1 VQVRSENLKISVT
14 GPNCDQGRD
23 NRQNGNNGHIAEP
36 PGSLRWHRSEHLA
49 VRYEPGT
56 SECRV
61 LINSKDQ
68 IETMLLTL
76 SKMENTE
83 AIREQLRS
91 VHAQLEAL
99 HDQVREQR
107 SSVPA

>member
-1 VQVRSENLKISVT
+1 MHRSIGALPNPENGIIRHIL
-14 GPNCDQGRD
+14 GP
-23 NRQNGNNGHIAEP
+23 A
-36 PGSLRWHRSEHLA
+36 GSLRWCSSEHFP

-76 SKMENTE
+76 GKLENTE

>member
-1 VQVRSENLKISVT
+1 MNRSTSEEPNLV
-14 GPNCDQGRD
+14 
-23 NRQNGNNGHIAEP
+23 NGNIRDTFGPA
-36 PGSLRWHRSEHLA
+36 GSLRWCPSEHSA

-61 LINSKDQ
+61 LINSKEQ
-68 IETMLLTL
+68 IEAMLLTL
-76 SKMENTE
+76 SKLENTE
-83 AIREQLRS
+83 AIREQLRT

>member
-1 VQVRSENLKISVT
+1 MQVRSDNLKISVT
-14 GPNCDQGRD
+14 EANRGQGRD
-23 NRQNGNNGHIAEP
+23 NRRNRNIGHTSER
-36 PGSLRWHRSEHLA
+36 PGSLRWYSSEHSP

-76 SKMENTE
+76 SKLENTE

>member
-1 VQVRSENLKISVT
+1 MRKGNLKISVT
-14 GPNCDQGRD
+14 VHRSTSKEPNLV
-23 NRQNGNNGHIAEP
+23 NGNIRHTFGPA
-36 PGSLRWHRSEHLA
+36 GSLRWCPSEHSP

-61 LINSKDQ
+61 LINSKEQ

-76 SKMENTE
+76 SKLENTE

-91 VHAQLEAL
+91 VHTQLEAL

>member
-1 VQVRSENLKISVT
+1 MRQGNLKISVT
-14 GPNCDQGRD
+14 VHRSTSEEPNLV
-23 NRQNGNNGHIAEP
+23 NGNIRHTFGPA
-36 PGSLRWHRSEHLA
+36 GSLRWCSSEHSP

-61 LINSKDQ
+61 LINSKEQ

-76 SKMENTE
+76 SKLENTE

>member
-1 VQVRSENLKISVT
+1 MHRSIGALPNPENGIIRHIL
-14 GPNCDQGRD
+14 GP
-23 NRQNGNNGHIAEP
+23 A
-36 PGSLRWHRSEHLA
+36 GSLRWCSSEHFL

-76 SKMENTE
+76 GKLENTE

>member
-1 VQVRSENLKISVT
+1 MRQGNLKISVT
-14 GPNCDQGRD
+14 VHRSTSEEPNLV
-23 NRQNGNNGHIAEP
+23 NGNIRHTLGPA
-36 PGSLRWHRSEHLA
+36 GSLRWCSSEHFP

-61 LINSKDQ
+61 LINSKEQ

-76 SKMENTE
+76 SKLENTE

>member
-1 VQVRSENLKISVT
+1 MHRSTSE
-14 GPNCDQGRD
+14 GPNLV
-23 NRQNGNNGHIAEP
+23 NGNIRHTFGPA
-36 PGSLRWHRSEHLA
+36 GSLRWCPSEHSP

-61 LINSKDQ
+61 LINSKEQ

-76 SKMENTE
+76 SKLENTE

>member
-1 VQVRSENLKISVT
+1 VHRSIGALPNPENGIICHTL
-14 GPNCDQGRD
+14 GP
-23 NRQNGNNGHIAEP
+23 A
-36 PGSLRWHRSEHLA
+36 GSLRWCSSEHFP

-61 LINSKDQ
+61 LINSKEQ

-76 SKMENTE
+76 SKLENTE

>member
-1 VQVRSENLKISVT
+1 M
-14 GPNCDQGRD
+14 
-23 NRQNGNNGHIAEP
+23 
-36 PGSLRWHRSEHLA
+36 
-49 VRYEPGT
+49 RYEPGT

-61 LINSKDQ
+61 LIDSKDQ

-76 SKMENTE
+76 SKLENTE

>member
-1 VQVRSENLKISVT
+1 VRQGNLKISVKER
-14 GPNCDQGRD
+14 CSKA
-23 NRQNGNNGHIAEP
+23 AEP
-36 PGSLRWHRSEHLA
+36 NPENGIIRHTLRPAASLRWCSSEHSP

-61 LINSKDQ
+61 LINSKEQ

-76 SKMENTE
+76 SKLENTE

>member
-1 VQVRSENLKISVT
+1 MHRSIGALPNPENGIIRHIL
-14 GPNCDQGRD
+14 GP
-23 NRQNGNNGHIAEP
+23 A
-36 PGSLRWHRSEHLA
+36 GSLRWCSSEHFP

-76 SKMENTE
+76 SKLENTE
-83 AIREQLRS
+83 VIREQLRS

>member
-1 VQVRSENLKISVT
+1 MHRSIGALPNPENGIIRHIL
-14 GPNCDQGRD
+14 GP
-23 NRQNGNNGHIAEP
+23 A
-36 PGSLRWHRSEHLA
+36 GSLRWCSSEHFP

-76 SKMENTE
+76 SKLENTE